1 MSSADSGIPRPS
13 APSILDDL
21 PAHRDALDFEPYVET
36 LADIV
41 SSPQTSTP
49 LTVGVFGSWGSGK
62 TTLLG
67 MIRQKLP
74 KTSTSLWFDA
84 WKYDKQ
90 EALWRALLLRVLAEL
105 RDAIKSESG
114 DVQKDLSELEDLE
127 SALYRTVDR
136 EEVGQVRIDW
146 GKLGTGAGQGAIQVA
161 LSLVP
166 GGKIFSDLVQGLQ
179 GEQAESA
186 VDSLAAAVRR
196 ERIQVHI
203 DQVQFLEQ
211 FQDRFRRLVEKYVI
225 GRGEGEGR
233 LVVFVDD
240 LDRCLPEKAV
250 EVLEA
255 IKLFLDV
262 PGCAFVLGLDHQ
274 VIAQGI
280 EAKYKEPGAIDG
292 RAYLEKIIQVPFQIP
307 PVEEQDLEAFVTGL
321 VQDWPDPEC
330 ARVFAV
336 ALGGN
341 PRRVKRTVNVFLLLW
356 RLAEARAERLQGKI
370 RPVRLAKVVAL
381 QHIVPDL
388 YEILRETPRLL
399 RDLEDHLIAEGSGE
413 KKGKSE
419 PPPALAPFLGR
430 PAVRRLFTLYPGA
443 SDASFTGLTPE
454 DLQLYFTLTRRVE
467 APAPAFENAFENAFE
482 EQPRAVF
489 EPLMVRITAGPF
501 LMGSPEEQVT
511 EEKADQNETPQHQVE
526 LGEYWIGK
534 YPVTNAEYQSF
545 VRESSHPPP
554 QGWNGVKYPTQKG
567 GHPVTGVSWEDC
579 LTYCRWL
586 SEKTGKVYDLPSEAE
601 WEKAARGTDGRV
613 FPWGDE
619 FDPQKL
625 NSRTE
630 GPGSTTPVG
639 QYSPR
644 GDSPYG
650 IADAAGN
657 VWEWTRSLV
666 QPYPYDSGDGRESKD
681 SDGLRAI
688 RGGSC
693 LAVPELVR
701 CAFRARSEPGNRGGL
716 NIGFRVVVAP
726 FSSDL

>member
-1 MSSADSGIPRPS
+1 MRLTVPETPSMSSTGSGIPRPS

-21 PAHRDALDFEPYVET
+21 PARRDALDFEPYVET

-105 RDAIKSESG
+105 KEVVKRGVSADAH
-114 DVQKDLSELEDLE
+114 KDLAELEDLE
-127 SALYRTVDR
+127 SALYRVVDR

-146 GKLGTGAGQGAIQVA
+146 GKLGTGLGEGAVQVA

-166 GGKIFSDLVQGLQ
+166 GGKVFSDLVQGLQ
-179 GEQAESA
+179 GKQAESA
-186 VDSLAAAVRR
+186 VDDLATAVRR

-211 FQDRFRRLVEKYVI
+211 FQERFRRLVAKYVI
-225 GRGEGEGR
+225 GRGEGQGR

-274 VIAQGI
+274 VITKGI

-307 PVEEQDLEAFVTGL
+307 PIEEQDLEAFVTGL
-321 VQDWPDPEC
+321 VPEWPDPEC
-330 ARVFAV
+330 ARVFAI

-356 RLAEARAERLQGKI
+356 RLSEARAERLKGKI
-370 RPVRLAKVVAL
+370 RPIRLAKVVAL
-381 QHIVPDL
+381 QHIAPDL
-388 YEILRETPRLL
+388 YEIIRETPRLL
-399 RDLEDHLIAEGSGE
+399 RDLEDYLTSEGSG
-413 KKGKSE
+413 KAE
-419 PPPALAPFLGR
+419 PPPVLAPFVGR
-430 PAVRRLFTLYPGA
+430 PAVRRLFMLHPGPSKA
-443 SDASFTGLTPE
+443 NFLSLTPE
-454 DLQLYFTLTRRVE
+454 DLQLYFTLTRRTE
-467 APAPAFENAFENAFE
+467 ASTPPIA
-482 EQPRAVF
+482 EQTRAVF
-489 EPLMVRITAGPF
+489 EPLMVRIPAGPF
-501 LMGSPEEQVT
+501 LMGSTEEQVRKG
-511 EEKADQNETPQHQVE
+511 EAHESEAPQHQVE
-526 LGEYWIGK
+526 LSEYWIGK

-545 VRESSHPPP
+545 VRDSGHPSP
-554 QGWNGVKYPTQKG
+554 QSWKGVDYPAERG
-567 GHPVTGVSWEDC
+567 GHPVAGVTWKDC
-579 LTYCRWL
+579 VAYCRWL
-586 SEKTGKVYDLPSEAE
+586 KETTGKSYGLPSEAE
-601 WEKAARGTDGRV
+601 WEKAARGTEGRV
-613 FPWGDE
+613 FPWGDQ
-619 FDPQKL
+619 FDPKKL
-625 NSRTE
+625 NSIE
-630 GPGSTTPVG
+630 GGLKDTTPVG
-639 QYSPR
+639 QYSPD
-644 GDSPYG
+644 GDSLYG

-657 VWEWTRSLV
+657 VWEWTRSLNK
-666 QPYPYDSGDGRESKD
+666 PYPYGPEDGRESMD
-681 SDGLRAI
+681 SDESRVV

-693 LAVPELVR
+693 FDVSWRVR
-701 CAFRARSEPGNRGGL
+701 CACRYGDGPRARVDI
-716 NIGFRVVVAP
+716 IGFRVVVAP

>member
-1 MSSADSGIPRPS
+1 MPDSKRPTS
-13 APSILDDL
+13 PSLLDDL

-41 SSPQTSTP
+41 SSPKTSTP

-62 TTLLG
+62 TSLLG
-67 MIRQKLP
+67 MIRKKLP
-74 KTSTSLWFDA
+74 NTSTSLWFDA

-105 RDAIKSESG
+105 REVVRRGKSA
-114 DVQKDLSELEDLE
+114 DVQKDLLELEDLE
-127 SALYRTVDR
+127 SALYRVVDR
-136 EEVGQVRIDW
+136 EEVGRVQIDW
-146 GKLGTGAGQGAIQVA
+146 GKLGTGAGQGAVQVA

-166 GGKIFSDLVQGLQ
+166 GGKIFSDLVQGLK

-186 VDSLAAAVRR
+186 VDALAAAVRR

-211 FQDRFRRLVEKYVI
+211 FQERFRRLVETYVI

-274 VIAQGI
+274 VIAKGI

-292 RAYLEKIIQVPFQIP
+292 RVYLEKIIQVPFQIP
-307 PVEEQDLEAFVTGL
+307 PIEQQDLEAFVTGL
-321 VQDWPDPEC
+321 VPQWPDPEC

-356 RLAEARAERLQGKI
+356 RLAEARSERLKGKV

-381 QHIVPDL
+381 QHVEPNL

-399 RDLEDHLIAEGSGE
+399 RDLEDHLASAEIGE
-413 KKGKSE
+413 KEGKAE
-419 PPPALAPFLGR
+419 PPPVLAPFVENA
-430 PAVRRLFTLYPGA
+430 AVLRLFALHSGM

-454 DLQLYFTLTRRVE
+454 DLQLYFTLTRRTE
-467 APAPAFENAFENAFE
+467 APAPAVAD
-482 EQPRAVF
+482 QPRAVI
-489 EPLMVRITAGPF
+489 EPVMVRIPAGPF
-501 LMGSPEEQVT
+501 LMGST
-511 EEKADQNETPQHQVE
+511 EGQLKREVAAEDEAPQHRVA
-526 LGEYWIGK
+526 LKEYWIGK

-545 VRESSHPPP
+545 VRETGHPSPK
-554 QGWNGVKYPTQKG
+554 GWNGVDYPAERG
-567 GHPVTGVSWEDC
+567 GHPVTSISWQDC
-579 LTYCRWL
+579 LAYCRWL
-586 SEKTGKVYDLPSEAE
+586 SEKTGKSYGLPDEAE
-601 WEKAARGTDGRV
+601 WEKAARGVDGRIY
-613 FPWGDE
+613 PWGDE
-619 FDPQKL
+619 FDPKKV
-625 NSRTE
+625 NSKER
-630 GPGSTTPVG
+630 GPGNTTPVG
-639 QYSPR
+639 QYSPA

-657 VWEWTRSLV
+657 VWEWTRSV
-666 QPYPYDSGDGRESKD
+666 YKPYPYGREDRGEPLD
-681 SDGLRAI
+681 SEGSRAL
-688 RGGSC
+688 RGGAYFNGSTF
-693 LAVPELVR
+693 VR
-701 CAFRARSEPGNRGGL
+701 CAVRLRHDPVYRGKF
-716 NIGFRVVVAP
+716 IGFRVVLLP

>member
-1 MSSADSGIPRPS
+1 MSSTDSGIPRPS

-21 PAHRDALDFEPYVET
+21 PAHRDALDFGPYVET

-49 LTVGVFGSWGSGK
+49 LTVGIFGSWGSGK

-67 MIRQKLP
+67 MIRQRLP
-74 KTSTSLWFDA
+74 ETSTSLWFDA

-105 RDAIKSESG
+105 REVVRKGKSA
-114 DVQKDLSELEDLE
+114 DVRKDLAELEDLE
-127 SALYRTVDR
+127 SALYRAVDR

-146 GKLGTGAGQGAIQVA
+146 GKLGTGAGQGAVQIA

-186 VDSLAAAVRR
+186 VDALATAVRR

-211 FQDRFRRLVEKYVI
+211 FQDRFRRLVEMYVI
-225 GRGEGEGR
+225 GRGEGKGR

-274 VIAQGI
+274 VIAKGI
-280 EAKYKEPGAIDG
+280 EAKHKEPGAIDG

-307 PVEEQDLEAFVTGL
+307 PIEEQDLEAFVAGL
-321 VQDWPDPEC
+321 VPSWPDPEC

-381 QHIVPDL
+381 QHVEPNL

-399 RDLEDHLIAEGSGE
+399 RDLEDHLTSAQIGEREG
-413 KKGKSE
+413 KAE
-419 PPPALAPFLGR
+419 PPPVLAPFVDRL
-430 PAVRRLFTLYPGA
+430 AVRRLFALHSGPSEA
-443 SDASFTGLTPE
+443 NFTKLTPE
-454 DLQLYFTLTRRVE
+454 DLQLYFTLTRRAE
-467 APAPAFENAFENAFE
+467 APTPAVAD
-482 EQPRAVF
+482 QPRAVF
-489 EPLMVRITAGPF
+489 EPAMVHIPAGSF
-501 LMGSPEEQVT
+501 LMGSTEEQVKRG
-511 EEKADQNETPQHQVE
+511 KAHEDETPQHLVE
-526 LGEYWIGK
+526 LNEYWIGK
-534 YPVTNAEYQSF
+534 YPITNAEYQSF
-545 VRESSHPPP
+545 LRESGHPSP
-554 QGWNGVKYPTQKG
+554 QEWSGTDYPEGKG
-567 GHPVTGVSWEDC
+567 GHPVVGVSWTDC
-579 LTYCRWL
+579 VAYCRWL
-586 SEKTGKVYDLPSEAE
+586 NKKTGKRYNLPSEAE
-601 WEKAARGTDGRV
+601 WEKAARGTDGRAY
-613 FPWGDE
+613 PWGNRL
-619 FDPQKL
+619 DPQRR
-625 NSRTE
+625 NSTKWRW
-630 GPGSTTPVG
+630 GGTTPVG
-639 QYSPR
+639 QYSPSD
-644 GDSPYG
+644 DSPYR
-650 IADAAGN
+650 IADAVGN
-657 VWEWTRSLV
+657 VWEWTGSLYK
-666 QPYPYDSGDGRESKD
+666 PYPYDPADGREEVGSR
-681 SDGLRAI
+681 GRRVV
-688 RGGSC
+688 RGGSYIDSSGD
-693 LAVPELVR
+693 VR
-701 CAFRARSEPGNRGGL
+701 CASRDRYDPDARGV

>member
-1 MSSADSGIPRPS
+1 MSSKDSGIPRPS

-90 EALWRALLLRVLAEL
+90 EALWRALLMRVLAEL
-105 RDAIKSESG
+105 KEVVRKGQSAE
-114 DVQKDLSELEDLE
+114 VQKDLLELEDLE
-127 SALYRTVDR
+127 SALYRVVDR

-146 GKLGTGAGQGAIQVA
+146 GKLGTGAGQGAVQVA

-166 GGKIFSDLVQGLQ
+166 GGKIFSDLVQGLK

-186 VDSLAAAVRR
+186 VDALAAAVRR

-211 FQDRFRRLVEKYVI
+211 FQERFRRLVEKYVI

-262 PGCAFVLGLDHQ
+262 PGCVFVLGLDHQ
-274 VIAQGI
+274 VIARGI

-292 RAYLEKIIQVPFQIP
+292 RAYLDKIIQVPFQIP
-307 PVEEQDLEAFVTGL
+307 PIEEQDLEAFVTGL
-321 VQDWPDPEC
+321 VPAWPDPEC

-356 RLAEARAERLQGKI
+356 RLSEARAERLEGKI

-381 QHIVPDL
+381 QHIAPDL
-388 YEILRETPRLL
+388 YERLRETPRLL
-399 RDLEDHLIAEGSGE
+399 RDLEDHLTSEGSGE
-413 KKGKSE
+413 REGRAE
-419 PPPALAPFLGR
+419 PPPVLAPFVDN
-430 PAVRRLFTLYPGA
+430 PAVRRLFVLHSGA
-443 SDASFTGLTPE
+443 AESNFTGLTPE
-454 DLQLYFTLTRRVE
+454 DLQLYFTLTRRTE
-467 APAPAFENAFENAFE
+467 APMPAIA
-482 EQPRAVF
+482 EQPRTF
-489 EPLMVRITAGPF
+489 LEPLMVRIPAGSF
-501 LMGSPEEQVT
+501 LMGSTEEQVRKGRAF
-511 EEKADQNETPQHQVE
+511 EHEIPQHQIT
-526 LGEYWIGK
+526 LSEYWIGK

-545 VRESSHPPP
+545 VRETGYPSPK
-554 QGWNGVKYPTQKG
+554 GWNGVDYPAERG
-567 GHPVTGVSWEDC
+567 GHPVTRVSWKDC
-579 LTYCRWL
+579 VTYCRWL
-586 SEKTGKVYDLPSEAE
+586 RGMTGKPYGLPSEAE
-601 WEKAARGTDGRV
+601 WEKAARGTDGRI

-625 NSRTE
+625 NSKE
-630 GPGSTTPVG
+630 GGPKDTTPVG
-639 QYSPR
+639 QYSPG
-644 GDSPYG
+644 GDSLYG
-650 IADAAGN
+650 IADMTGN
-657 VWEWTRSLV
+657 VWEWTRSLFHS
-666 QPYPYDSGDGRESKD
+666 YPYDSGDGRESMH
-681 SDGLRAI
+681 SY
-688 RGGSC
+688 GSPC
-693 LAVPELVR
+693 FARWLIFRLV
-701 CAFRARSEPGNRGGL
+701 
-716 NIGFRVVVAP
+716 
-726 FSSDL
+726 

>member
-1 MSSADSGIPRPS
+1 MADPKRPTS
-13 APSILDDL
+13 PSILDDL
-21 PAHRDALDFEPYVET
+21 PAHRDALDFDPYVET

-41 SSPQTSTP
+41 SSSKTSTP

-74 KTSTSLWFDA
+74 ETSTSLWFDA

-105 RDAIKSESG
+105 REAIKRGKSG

-127 SALYRTVDR
+127 SSLYRTVDR
-136 EEVGQVRIDW
+136 EEVGRVQIDW
-146 GKLGTGAGQGAIQVA
+146 GKLGTGAGQGAVQVA

-166 GGKIFSDLVQGLQ
+166 GGKIFSDLVQGLK

-186 VDSLAAAVRR
+186 VDALAAAVRR

-211 FQDRFRRLVEKYVI
+211 FQERFRRLVEKYVI

-274 VIAQGI
+274 VIARGI

-307 PVEEQDLEAFVTGL
+307 PIEEQDLEAFVTGL
-321 VQDWPDPEC
+321 VPEWPDPEC

-356 RLAEARAERLQGKI
+356 RLAEARAKRLRGKI

-381 QHIVPDL
+381 QHVAPDL
-388 YEILRETPRLL
+388 YEVLRETPRLL
-399 RDLEDHLIAEGSGE
+399 RDLEDHLTAEGEDE
-413 KKGKSE
+413 KEGKAE
-419 PPPALAPFLGR
+419 PPPVLAPFMDR
-430 PAVRRLFTLYPGA
+430 PAVRRLFAFHSGPSEA
-443 SDASFTGLTPE
+443 NFTGLTPE
-454 DLQLYFTLTRRVE
+454 DLQLYFTLTRRTE
-467 APAPAFENAFENAFE
+467 APAPAVT
-482 EQPRAVF
+482 EQPRVVL
-489 EPLMVRITAGPF
+489 EPVMVRIPAGPF
-501 LMGSPEEQVT
+501 LMGST
-511 EEKADQNETPQHQVE
+511 EEEVKRGVAGENEKPLHQLE

-534 YPVTNAEYQSF
+534 YLVTNAEYQSF
-545 VRESSHPPP
+545 VRETRHPSP
-554 QGWNGVKYPTQKG
+554 QGWSGVDYPAEKG
-567 GHPVTGVSWEDC
+567 GHPVTSVTWADC
-579 LTYCRWL
+579 LAYCRWL
-586 SEKTGKVYDLPSEAE
+586 KEKTGKPYDLPSEAE
-601 WEKAARGTDGRV
+601 WEKAARGMDDRI

-619 FDPQKL
+619 FDPKKL
-625 NSRTE
+625 NNEE
-630 GPGSTTPVG
+630 GGVGGTTPVG
-639 QYSPR
+639 QYSPA
-644 GDSPYG
+644 GDSPYE

-657 VWEWTRSLV
+657 VWEWTRSLYK
-666 QPYPYDSGDGRESKD
+666 PYPYNPEDSRESPD
-681 SDGLRAI
+681 PESGPRVL
-688 RGGSC
+688 RGGSY
-693 LAVPELVR
+693 LDDASRVR
-701 CAFRARSEPGNRGGL
+701 CAVRLRRNPPAYGGL
-716 NIGFRVVVAP
+716 FGFRVVLLP
-726 FSSDL
+726 FSSEL

>member
-1 MSSADSGIPRPS
+1 MSDPNRPTS
-13 APSILDDL
+13 PSILDDL
-21 PAHRDALDFEPYVET
+21 PAHRDALDFDPYVET

-41 SSPQTSTP
+41 SSPKTSTP

-62 TTLLG
+62 TSLLG
-67 MIRQKLP
+67 MIQRKLP
-74 KTSTSLWFDA
+74 ENCTSLWFDA

-105 RDAIKSESG
+105 REAIRRGKSG

-127 SALYRTVDR
+127 SSLYRTVDR
-136 EEVGQVRIDW
+136 EEVGRVQIDW
-146 GKLGTGAGQGAIQVA
+146 GKLGTGAGQGAVQVA

-166 GGKIFSDLVQGLQ
+166 GGKIFSDLVQGLK

-186 VDSLAAAVRR
+186 VDALAAAVRR

-274 VIAQGI
+274 VIARGI

-307 PVEEQDLEAFVTGL
+307 PIEEQDLESFVTGL
-321 VQDWPDPEC
+321 VPEWPDPEC
-330 ARVFAV
+330 ARVFAA

-356 RLAEARAERLQGKI
+356 RLAEARAERLKGKI

-381 QHIVPDL
+381 QHIAPDL

-399 RDLEDHLIAEGSGE
+399 RDLEDHLTSVELGE
-413 KKGKSE
+413 KEGRAD
-419 PPPALAPFLGR
+419 PPPVLAPFVDR
-430 PAVRRLFTLYPGA
+430 PAVRRLFALYSGP
-443 SDASFTGLTPE
+443 SEASFTGLSLD
-454 DLQLYFTLTRRVE
+454 DLQLYFTLTRRTE
-467 APAPAFENAFENAFE
+467 APTPEVT

-489 EPLMVRITAGPF
+489 EPVMVRIPAGPF
-501 LMGSPEEQVT
+501 LMGSPEEQAKKGGVR
-511 EEKADQNETPQHQVE
+511 EDETPQFRVS

-545 VRESSHPPP
+545 VRETSHSSP
-554 QGWNGVKYPTQKG
+554 QGWNGVDYPAEKG
-567 GHPVTGVSWEDC
+567 GHPVTSVTWKDC
-579 LTYCRWL
+579 LAYCHWL
-586 SEKTGKVYDLPSEAE
+586 SERTGKSYGLPSEAE
-601 WEKAARGTDGRV
+601 WEKAARGPAGRIY
-613 FPWGDE
+613 PWGNE
-619 FDPQKL
+619 FDPEKL
-625 NSRTE
+625 NSKE
-630 GPGSTTPVG
+630 GGVGDTTPVG
-639 QYSPR
+639 QYSPES
-644 GDSPYG
+644 DSPYG

-657 VWEWTRSLV
+657 VWEWTRSLYKA
-666 QPYPYDSGDGRESKD
+666 YPYNPEDGRESMD
-681 SDGLRAI
+681 SGDPRVL
-688 RGGSC
+688 RGG
-693 LAVPELVR
+693 AYRNVATFVR
-701 CAFRARSEPGNRGGL
+701 CAVRFRNSSSFRDLAF
-716 NIGFRVVVAP
+716 GFRVVLLP

>member
-74 KTSTSLWFDA
+74 NTSTSLWFDA

-105 RDAIKSESG
+105 REAIKRGESG

-127 SALYRTVDR
+127 SSLYRTVDR

-146 GKLGTGAGQGAIQVA
+146 GKLGTGASQSAVQVA

-166 GGKIFSDLVQGLQ
+166 GGKIFSDLVQGIK

-186 VDSLAAAVRR
+186 IDSLAAAVRR

-225 GRGEGEGR
+225 GRGEGQGR

-274 VIAQGI
+274 VIAKGI

-307 PVEEQDLEAFVTGL
+307 PIEEQDLEAFVTGL
-321 VQDWPDPEC
+321 VPEWPDPEC

-381 QHIVPDL
+381 QHIAPDL

-399 RDLEDHLIAEGSGE
+399 RDLEDHLTSVEIGE
-413 KKGKSE
+413 KEGKAE
-419 PPPALAPFLGR
+419 APPVLAPFVDRL
-430 PAVRRLFTLYPGA
+430 AVRRLFALHSRQPE
-443 SDASFTGLTPE
+443 ASFTKLTPE
-454 DLQLYFTLTRRVE
+454 DLQLYFTLTRRAE
-467 APAPAFENAFENAFE
+467 APAPAVA
-482 EQPRAVF
+482 EQLRAVF
-489 EPLMVRITAGPF
+489 EPLMVRIPAGPF
-501 LMGSPEEQVT
+501 LMGSTEEQV
-511 EEKADQNETPQHQVE
+511 KKGDANEDEIPQHQVDLSE
-526 LGEYWIGK
+526 FWIGK

-545 VRESSHPPP
+545 VLEGGPPP
-554 QGWNGVKYPTQKG
+554 RGWNGLDYPAEKG
-567 GHPVTGVSWEDC
+567 GHPVTNVSWRGC
-579 LTYCRWL
+579 LAYCHWL
-586 SEKTGKVYDLPSEAE
+586 RKKTGKPYGLPSEAE
-601 WEKAARGTDGRV
+601 WEKAARGTDGRTS
-613 FPWGDE
+613 PWGNE
-619 FDPQKL
+619 PNPRRF
-625 NSRTE
+625 NSSE
-630 GPGSTTPVG
+630 GWGRGATLRGTPPKPDTTPVG
-639 QYSPR
+639 QYSPD

-650 IADAAGN
+650 IADASGN

-666 QPYPYDSGDGRESKD
+666 RTYPYDSGDGRESIE
-681 SDGLRAI
+681 SGGLRVI
-688 RGGSC
+688 RGG
-693 LAVPELVR
+693 LAR
-701 CAFRARSEPGNRGGL
+701 CAWRSKRDPDTRDSSV
-716 NIGFRVVVAP
+716 GFRVVLA
-726 FSSDL
+726 SITSAL

>member
-1 MSSADSGIPRPS
+1 MPDPQRPKS
-13 APSILDDL
+13 PSLLDDL
-21 PAHRDALDFEPYVET
+21 PAHRDALDFDPYVET

-41 SSPQTSTP
+41 SSPKTSTP

-105 RDAIKSESG
+105 REVVKRGTSA
-114 DVQKDLSELEDLE
+114 DVQKDLVELEDLE
-127 SALYRTVDR
+127 SALYRVVDR
-136 EEVGQVRIDW
+136 EEVGRVQIDW
-146 GKLGTGAGQGAIQVA
+146 GKLGIGAGQGAVQVA

-166 GGKIFSDLVQGLQ
+166 GGKIFSDLVQGLK

-186 VDSLAAAVRR
+186 VDALAAAVRR

-225 GRGEGEGR
+225 GRGEGKGR

-274 VIAQGI
+274 VIARGI

-307 PVEEQDLEAFVTGL
+307 PIEEQDLEEFVTGL
-321 VQDWPDPEC
+321 VPEWPDPEC

-356 RLAEARAERLQGKI
+356 RLAEARAERLKGKI

-381 QHIVPDL
+381 QHIAPDL

-399 RDLEDHLIAEGSGE
+399 RDLEEHLNQEGGGGKE
-413 KKGKSE
+413 DKSE
-419 PPPALAPFLGR
+419 PPPVLAPFAGR
-430 PAVRRLFTLYPGA
+430 SAVRRLFALHSGPSVTN
-443 SDASFTGLTPE
+443 FTGLTPE
-454 DLQLYFTLTRRVE
+454 DLQLYFTLTRRTE
-467 APAPAFENAFENAFE
+467 AFA
-482 EQPRAVF
+482 EQPRLVF
-489 EPLMVRITAGPF
+489 EPVLVLIPAGSF
-501 LMGSPEEQVT
+501 LMGSTQEQLKNET
-511 EEKADQNETPQHQVE
+511 HKDETPQGRVE
-526 LGEYWIGK
+526 LDEYWIGK

-545 VRESSHPPP
+545 VRESGHPPP
-554 QGWNGVKYPTQKG
+554 QEWKGMEYPAGKG
-567 GHPVTGVSWEDC
+567 GHPVTSVTWKDC
-579 LTYCRWL
+579 LAYCRWL
-586 SEKTGKVYDLPSEAE
+586 KEQTRKPYGLPSEAE
-601 WEKAARGTDGRV
+601 WEKAARGADGRIY
-613 FPWGDE
+613 PWGND
-619 FDPQKL
+619 FDRKKV
-625 NSRTE
+625 NSKEAGAR
-630 GPGSTTPVG
+630 GTTPVG
-639 QYSPR
+639 QYSPA

-657 VWEWTRSLV
+657 IWEWTRSLHRA
-666 QPYPYDSGDGRESKD
+666 YPYDPGDGRELMNAE
-681 SDGLRAI
+681 GLRVL
-688 RGGSC
+688 RGGSFYDD
-693 LAVPELVR
+693 ATIVR
-701 CAFRARSEPGNRGGL
+701 CGVRSRLSPSARNW
-716 NIGFRVVVAP
+716 NIGFRVVLLP

>member
-1 MSSADSGIPRPS
+1 MPASKRPTS
-13 APSILDDL
+13 PSLLNDL
-21 PAHRDALDFEPYVET
+21 PAHQDALDFDPYVET

-41 SSPQTSTP
+41 SSPKTSTP

-62 TTLLG
+62 PSLLR
-67 MIRQKLP
+67 MIQGKLP
-74 KTSTSLWFDA
+74 ETSTSLWFDA

-105 RDAIKSESG
+105 REAIRRGRSA
-114 DVQKDLSELEDLE
+114 DIQKDLSELEDLE
-127 SALYRTVDR
+127 SSLYRTVDR
-136 EEVGQVRIDW
+136 EEMGRVQIDW
-146 GKLGTGAGQGAIQVA
+146 GQLGTGAGQGVVQVA

-166 GGKIFSDLVQGLQ
+166 GGKVFSDLVQGLK

-186 VDSLAAAVRR
+186 VDALAAAIRR

-211 FQDRFRRLVEKYVI
+211 FQGRFKDLVKKYVI

-274 VIAQGI
+274 VIAKGI

-307 PVEEQDLEAFVTGL
+307 PIEEQDLESFVTGL
-321 VQDWPDPEC
+321 VPEWPDPEC
-330 ARVFAV
+330 ARVFAA

-356 RLAEARAERLQGKI
+356 RLVEARAERLQGKI
-370 RPVRLAKVVAL
+370 HPIRLAKVVAL
-381 QHIVPDL
+381 QHVAPNL

-399 RDLEDHLIAEGSGE
+399 KDLEDHLTSTEAGE
-413 KKGKSE
+413 KEGKAE
-419 PPPALAPFLGR
+419 PPPVLAPFVDR
-430 PAVRRLFTLYPGA
+430 PAVRRLFARRARL
-443 SDASFTGLTPE
+443 SEASFTGLTPE
-454 DLQLYFTLTRRVE
+454 DLQPYFTLTRRAE
-467 APAPAFENAFENAFE
+467 APLPGLAEP
-482 EQPRAVF
+482 PRAVF
-489 EPLMVRITAGPF
+489 EPVMVRIPAGPF
-501 LMGSPEEQVT
+501 LMGSTEEQVKEGGAR
-511 EEKADQNETPQHQVE
+511 EEETPQRPVE

-545 VRESSHPPP
+545 VRESGHPSPL
-554 QGWNGVKYPTQKG
+554 GWNGVDYPSEKG
-567 GHPVTGVSWEDC
+567 GHPVTHVTWEGC
-579 LTYCRWL
+579 LAYCRWL
-586 SEKTGKVYDLPSEAE
+586 SGKTGKPYGLPSEAE
-601 WEKAARGTDGRV
+601 WEKAARGVDGRIY
-613 FPWGDE
+613 PWGDG
-619 FDPQKL
+619 FDPKKV
-625 NSRTE
+625 NSKE
-630 GPGSTTPVG
+630 GGAGGTTPVG
-639 QYSPR
+639 QYSPA

-657 VWEWTRSLV
+657 VWEWTRSLYKA
-666 QPYPYDSGDGRESKD
+666 YPYDPQDGRESMD
-681 SDGLRAI
+681 SEGPRVL
-688 RGGSC
+688 RGGAFYRGAS
-693 LAVPELVR
+693 LLR
-701 CAFRARSEPGNRGGL
+701 CALRLRNHASYRYWGF
-716 NIGFRVVVAP
+716 GFRVVLLP